1 MVMMMLLTRVSSSPA
16 VSRKAVAAPLVLA
29 LGCLLF
35 LASPNAATA
44 SSDLWCGDSNCYEVL
59 GLLANAT
66 GGEIKKAYFK
76 QSLKWHP
83 DKNPSEEA
91 KDKFAKLAGAYEI
104 LSEPRRREVRLVP
117 SCFYSFVFICVC
129 FFAFERVRQIAE
141 PWIGGEK

>member
-1 MVMMMLLTRVSSSPA
+1 MVMTMMSLTRASSPPVA
-16 VSRKAVAAPLVLA
+16 GRKAVAAPLVLA
-29 LGCLLF
+29 LGCALF

-44 SSDLWCGDSNCYEVL
+44 NTDLWCGDSNCYEVL

-104 LSEPRRREVRLVP
+104 LSEPRRREVRSVP
-117 SCFYSFVFICVC
+117 ILFLFFCLFFVC
-129 FFAFERVRQIAE
+129 FCF
-141 PWIGGEK
+141 